1 MARDQ
6 TDVARFS
13 TTPVLG
19 AAGVVTLKGVRCVL
33 GWVKH
38 IASVM
43 NATKPD
49 RTIVQECNRTRLYKL
64 DDALRDRLADHS
76 AVIAG

>member
-1 MARDQ
+1 M
-6 TDVARFS
+6 
-13 TTPVLG
+13 
-19 AAGVVTLKGVRCVL
+19 GVRCVL

-49 RTIVQECNRTRLYKL
+49 HTIVLECNRTRLYKL